1 RIMIDGRYSFG
12 APVLT
17 KSCVPTH
24 VLYKNYLADNRNT
37 PFMASIYRVPEE
49 GVKSAVR
56 YERALLKRLA
66 A

>member
-1 RIMIDGRYSFG
+1 MIDGRYSFG

-24 VLYKNYLADNRNT
+24 VLYKSYLADNRNAL
-37 PFMASIYRVPEE
+37 FVASIYRVPED
-49 GVKSAVR
+49 GVKSAVK
-56 YERALLKRLA
+56 YERSLLRRPA